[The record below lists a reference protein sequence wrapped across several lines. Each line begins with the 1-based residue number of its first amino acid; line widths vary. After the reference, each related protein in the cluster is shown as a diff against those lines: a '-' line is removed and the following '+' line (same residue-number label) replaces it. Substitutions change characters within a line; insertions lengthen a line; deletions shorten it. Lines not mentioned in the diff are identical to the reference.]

1 MPDWTK
7 SMQQSYEYYT
17 VEPTTL
23 ADVKR
28 LENVKN
34 ASFNYDSESETLGS
48 ATIDVTNSVGESY
61 IRGYL
66 KTIQNGVTE
75 KFPLGMVLSQTPSSS
90 FNGKI
95 LDVSMD
101 CYTPLIELKEKRPPL
116 GYTVRKGTRI
126 MDAAYRIVRENG
138 RVPVNKVEPNI
149 KKSKNLINPNTMV
162 AGYIDSSG
170 HITSQD
176 STLNE
181 KTTDYISVTPG
192 VITTFQIW
200 GDTVGSEYFWYGY
213 LFYDKNKNPIG
224 KRFSSHLYEITG
236 DDQHYETNIS
246 IASDAAYIRLSAR
259 MFTNATLQLEL
270 GSTATSYEAYFEPED
285 LSPILQRDFVANTD
299 DTWLKFVI
307 DLIANAKYELGL
319 GERGDILF
327 LPKQDMASLQPVW
340 TFDDNNSSILYPE
353 LTMDHD
359 LYGIPNVVEVLY
371 SYGSDYKQAVAK
383 NEDPNS
389 PISTIN
395 RGREIVHRDTEPSL
409 AGYVTQ
415 EQIQNYAERLLKE
428 LSTIE
433 YTVSYMH
440 AYCPVRVGDCVRLN
454 YTRAGI
460 KNIKAKVISQSIKCE
475 PGCPVSEKAVF
486 TSKLWG

>member
-28 LENVKN
+28 LDNVKK
-34 ASFNYDSESETLGS
+34 AKFSRDSESETLGS

-61 IRGYL
+61 IRCYL
-66 KTIQNGVTE
+66 KTVQNGITE
-75 KFPLGMVLSQTPSSS
+75 KFPLGLVLSQTPSSS

-101 CYTPLIELKEKRPPL
+101 CYTPLIELKEKKPPI
-116 GYTVRKGTRI
+116 GYTIRKGTRI
-126 MDAAYRIVRENG
+126 MDAAYQIVSENA
-138 RVPVNKVEPNI
+138 RVPVSKVEP
-149 KKSKNLINPNTMV
+149 L
-162 AGYIDSSG
+162 
-170 HITSQD
+170 
-176 STLNE
+176 
-181 KTTDYISVTPG
+181 
-192 VITTFQIW
+192 
-200 GDTVGSEYFWYGY
+200 
-213 LFYDKNKNPIG
+213 
-224 KRFSSHLYEITG
+224 
-236 DDQHYETNIS
+236 YETNS
-246 IASDAAYIRLSAR
+246 EGESVDV
-259 MFTNATLQLEL
+259 
-270 GSTATSYEAYFEPED
+270 
-285 LSPILQRDFVANTD
+285 SPKLQRDFVANTD
-299 DTWLKFVI
+299 DTWLTFVI

-340 TFDDNNSSILYPE
+340 DYNDDNSSILYPE

-359 LYGIPNVVEVLY
+359 LYGIPNVVEVIY
-371 SYGSDYKQAVAK
+371 SYGTDYKTAIAK

-389 PISTIN
+389 PISTVN
-395 RGREIVHRDTEPSL
+395 RGREIPYRVTDPSL

-415 EQIQNYAERLLKE
+415 TQIQDYAERLLKE

-433 YTVSYMH
+433 YTVSYTH
-440 AYCPVRVGDCVRLN
+440 AYCPVRIGDCVRLN
-454 YTRAGI
+454 YSLAGI
-460 KNIKAKVISQSIKCE
+460 KGIKAKVISQSISCE

-486 TSKLWG
+486 TSKLWR

>member
-23 ADVKR
+23 ADIKR
-28 LENVKN
+28 LDNVKK
-34 ASFNYDSESETLGS
+34 AKFSRDSESDTLGS
-48 ATIDVTNSVGESY
+48 ATIDVTNSVGEAY
-61 IRGYL
+61 IRCYL

-75 KFPLGMVLSQTPSSS
+75 KTPLGMVLSQTPSSS

-101 CYTPLIELKEKRPPL
+101 CYTPLIELKEKKPPL
-116 GYTVRKGTRI
+116 GYTIRKGTRI
-126 MDAAYRIVRENG
+126 MDAAYRIVRENA

-149 KKSKNLINPNTMV
+149 KKSKNLFDISSSRGFESQYGGLTSTINGNTLEVVCAVENRSGFLELGTFPKGTYTLCLNKLHNDMSQTV
-162 AGYIDSSG
+162 MIGSDIQSLKALSSSF
-170 HITSQD
+170 TTNTKTF
-176 STLNE
+176 TLSKESKVWLRNSGFT
-181 KTTDYISVTPG
+181 KG
-192 VITTFQIW
+192 
-200 GDTVGSEYFWYGY
+200 
-213 LFYDKNKNPIG
+213 N
-224 KRFSSHLYEITG
+224 FSFS
-236 DDQHYETNIS
+236 NI
-246 IASDAAYIRLSAR
+246 
-259 MFTNATLQLEL
+259 QLEL
-270 GSTATSYEAYFEPED
+270 GTTATEYEPYFEPID
-285 LSPILQRDFVANTD
+285 LSPILQQDFVANTD
-299 DTWLKFVI
+299 DTWLTFVI

-340 TFDDNNSSILYPE
+340 TYDDDNSSILYPE

-359 LYGIPNVVEVLY
+359 LYGIPNVVEVIY

-383 NEDPNS
+383 NEDVNS
-389 PISTIN
+389 PISIPN
-395 RGREIVHRDTEPSL
+395 RGREIVHRVTDPSL

-415 EQIQNYAERLLKE
+415 DQIQDYAERLLKE

-433 YTVSYMH
+433 YTVSYTH
-440 AYCPVRVGDCVRLN
+440 AYCPVRIGDCVRLN

-460 KNIKAKVISQSIKCE
+460 KGVKAKVISQSISCE

-486 TSKLWG
+486 TSKLWR

>member
-23 ADVKR
+23 ADLKR
-28 LENVKN
+28 LENVKS
-34 ASFNYDSESETLGS
+34 ASFSRDSESETLGS

-61 IRGYL
+61 IRCYL

-75 KFPLGMVLSQTPSSS
+75 KVPLGMVLSQTPSSS

-101 CYTPLIELKEKRPPL
+101 CYTPLIELKEKKPPL

-126 MDAAYRIVRENG
+126 MDAAYRIVRENA
-138 RVPVNKVEPNI
+138 RVPVNKVEP
-149 KKSKNLINPNTMV
+149 
-162 AGYIDSSG
+162 
-170 HITSQD
+170 
-176 STLNE
+176 
-181 KTTDYISVTPG
+181 
-192 VITTFQIW
+192 
-200 GDTVGSEYFWYGY
+200 
-213 LFYDKNKNPIG
+213 
-224 KRFSSHLYEITG
+224 LYEK
-236 DDQHYETNIS
+236 N
-246 IASDAAYIRLSAR
+246 SDG
-259 MFTNATLQLEL
+259 EL
-270 GSTATSYEAYFEPED
+270 VD
-285 LSPILQRDFVANTD
+285 VSPTLQRDFVANTD
-299 DTWLKFVI
+299 DTWLKFII

-340 TFDDNNSSILYPE
+340 TFDDDNSSILYPE

-359 LYGIPNVVEVLY
+359 LYGIPNVVEVIY
-371 SYGSDYKQAVAK
+371 SYGSDYKQAIAK

-433 YTVSYMH
+433 YTVSYTH

-460 KNIKAKVISQSIKCE
+460 KNIKAKVISQNIKCE

>member
-17 VEPTTL
+17 VEPSTL

-28 LENVKN
+28 LDNVKK
-34 ASFNYDSESETLGS
+34 AKFNRDSDSDTLGS

-61 IRGYL
+61 IRCYL
-66 KTIQNGVTE
+66 KTVQNGVTE
-75 KFPLGMVLSQTPSSS
+75 KFPLGMVLSQTPSST

-101 CYTPLIELKEKRPPL
+101 CYTPLIELKEKSPPL
-116 GYTVRKGTRI
+116 GYTIRKGTQI
-126 MDAAYRIVRENG
+126 MDAAYRIVRENA
-138 RVPVNKVEPNI
+138 RVPVNKVEP
-149 KKSKNLINPNTMV
+149 L
-162 AGYIDSSG
+162 
-170 HITSQD
+170 
-176 STLNE
+176 
-181 KTTDYISVTPG
+181 
-192 VITTFQIW
+192 
-200 GDTVGSEYFWYGY
+200 
-213 LFYDKNKNPIG
+213 
-224 KRFSSHLYEITG
+224 
-236 DDQHYETNIS
+236 YETNDDGEKIDVS
-246 IASDAAYIRLSAR
+246 PK
-259 MFTNATLQLEL
+259 LQH
-270 GSTATSYEAYFEPED
+270 
-285 LSPILQRDFVANTD
+285 DFVANTD
-299 DTWLKFVI
+299 DTWLTFII
-307 DLIANAKYELGL
+307 DLIANARYELGF

-340 TFDDNNSSILYPE
+340 TYDDGNSSILYPE
-353 LTMDHD
+353 LSMDHD
-359 LYGIPNVVEVLY
+359 LYGIPNVVEVIY

-389 PISTIN
+389 LVSIQN
-395 RGREIVHRDTEPSL
+395 RGREIVHRVTDPSL

-415 EQIQNYAERLLKE
+415 DQIQDYAECLLKE

-433 YTVSYMH
+433 YKISYTH

-460 KNIKAKVISQSIKCE
+460 EGVKAKVISQSISCE

-486 TSKLWG
+486 TSKLWR

>member
-17 VEPTTL
+17 VEPSTL

-28 LENVKN
+28 LDNVKK
-34 ASFNYDSESETLGS
+34 ASFSRDSGSETLGS

-61 IRGYL
+61 IRCYL

-90 FNGKI
+90 FNGQI

-126 MDAAYRIVRENG
+126 MDAAYRIVRENA
-138 RVPVNKVEPNI
+138 RVPVNKVEP
-149 KKSKNLINPNTMV
+149 
-162 AGYIDSSG
+162 
-170 HITSQD
+170 
-176 STLNE
+176 
-181 KTTDYISVTPG
+181 
-192 VITTFQIW
+192 
-200 GDTVGSEYFWYGY
+200 
-213 LFYDKNKNPIG
+213 
-224 KRFSSHLYEITG
+224 LYEK
-236 DDQHYETNIS
+236 N
-246 IASDAAYIRLSAR
+246 SDGE
-259 MFTNATLQLEL
+259 QV
-270 GSTATSYEAYFEPED
+270 D
-285 LSPILQRDFVANTD
+285 VSPKLYADFVANTD
-299 DTWLKFVI
+299 DTWLTFVI

-327 LPKQDMASLQPVW
+327 LPKQDVASLQPVW
-340 TFDDNNSSILYPE
+340 TYDDDNSSILYPE

-359 LYGIPNVVEVLY
+359 LYGIPNVVEVIY
-371 SYGSDYKQAVAK
+371 SYGTDYKQAVAK
-383 NEDPNS
+383 NEDINS
-389 PISTIN
+389 PISIPN
-395 RGREIVHRDTEPSL
+395 RGREIVHRVTDPSL

-415 EQIQNYAERLLKE
+415 TQIQDYAERLLKE

-433 YTVSYMH
+433 YTISYTH

-454 YTRAGI
+454 YARAGI
-460 KNIKAKVISQSIKCE
+460 KGVKAKVISQNITCE

-486 TSKLWG
+486 TSKLWR

>member
-17 VEPTTL
+17 VEPSTL

-28 LENVKN
+28 LDNVKK
-34 ASFNYDSESETLGS
+34 AKFNRDSDSDTLGS

-61 IRGYL
+61 IRCYL
-66 KTIQNGVTE
+66 KIVQNGVTE
-75 KFPLGMVLSQTPSSS
+75 KFPLGMVLSQTPSST

-101 CYTPLIELKEKRPPL
+101 CYTPLIELKEKSPPL
-116 GYTVRKGTRI
+116 GYTIRKGTRI
-126 MDAAYRIVRENG
+126 MDAAYRIVRENA
-138 RVPVNKVEPNI
+138 RVPVNKVEP
-149 KKSKNLINPNTMV
+149 L
-162 AGYIDSSG
+162 
-170 HITSQD
+170 
-176 STLNE
+176 
-181 KTTDYISVTPG
+181 
-192 VITTFQIW
+192 
-200 GDTVGSEYFWYGY
+200 
-213 LFYDKNKNPIG
+213 
-224 KRFSSHLYEITG
+224 
-236 DDQHYETNIS
+236 YETNDDGEKIDVS
-246 IASDAAYIRLSAR
+246 PK
-259 MFTNATLQLEL
+259 LQH
-270 GSTATSYEAYFEPED
+270 
-285 LSPILQRDFVANTD
+285 DFVANTD
-299 DTWLKFVI
+299 DTWLTFII
-307 DLIANAKYELGL
+307 DLIANARYELGF

-327 LPKQDMASLQPVW
+327 LPKQDVASLQPVW
-340 TFDDNNSSILYPE
+340 TYDDGNSSILYPE

-359 LYGIPNVVEVLY
+359 LYGIPNVVEVIY

-389 PISTIN
+389 LVSIQN
-395 RGREIVHRDTEPSL
+395 RGREIVHRVTDPSL

-415 EQIQNYAERLLKE
+415 DQIQDYAERLLKE

-433 YTVSYMH
+433 YKISYTH

-460 KNIKAKVISQSIKCE
+460 EGIKAKVISQSISCE

-486 TSKLWG
+486 TSKLWR